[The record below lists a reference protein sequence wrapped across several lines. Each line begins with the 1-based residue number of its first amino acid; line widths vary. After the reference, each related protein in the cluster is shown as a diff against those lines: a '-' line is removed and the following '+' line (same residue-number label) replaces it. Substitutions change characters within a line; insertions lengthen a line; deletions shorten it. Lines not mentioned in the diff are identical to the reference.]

1 MQEIVNCPSCC
12 RGGNFLINASG
23 VVLLKSNMRSIL
35 TSLFFLALPLL
46 AGAQGMINGFMNSK
60 GTLDIA
66 AGYGYEHFDRYL
78 FGDDPSGREL
88 TTVSYNLFAEYSMSD
103 HGAVVVNIP
112 YFYINESI
120 NGVQDGSLFFKIR
133 NGLREFTSGRLNTI
147 TAVGITTPLSAYP
160 TTVETP
166 IGYGAVQ
173 FQGRL
178 ALQYNT
184 NYGFFFH
191 LQSGADFRFL
201 SPLQTSI
208 PVLARAGFGSSYYF
222 IEGWVE
228 WYNTLNNAVDQQ
240 ITGGAGSDWTR
251 LGGTVYVPLF
261 KGIGIAGNLA
271 FIVDGRN
278 IGLSRRYGFS
288 LVYRYQSR

>member
-1 MQEIVNCPSCC
+1 MQKTTFHLLF
-12 RGGNFLINASG
+12 GFL
-23 VVLLKSNMRSIL
+23 LLPML
-35 TSLFFLALPLL
+35 T
-46 AGAQGMINGFMNSK
+46 GAQGMINGFMNPK

-66 AGYGYEHFDRYL
+66 PGYGYEHFDEYR
-78 FGDDPSGREL
+78 FGNETRQREL
-88 TTVSYNLFAEYSMSD
+88 TTISYNLFAEYSMTD
-103 HGAVVVNIP
+103 HGSLVINIP
-112 YFYINESI
+112 YLYINENI
-120 NGVQDGSLFFKIR
+120 NGVQDGSIFIKIR
-133 NGLREFTSGRLNTI
+133 NGLREFSSGRLNTI
-147 TAVGITTPLSAYP
+147 TAVGLTTPLSAYP

-184 NYGFFFH
+184 DYGFFFH

-208 PVLARAGFGSSYYF
+208 PVLARMGFGNAHYF
-222 IEGWVE
+222 VEGWVE

-240 ITGGAGSDWTR
+240 ITGGSGSDWTR
-251 LGGTVYVPLF
+251 LGATLYIPVY
-261 KGIGIAGNLA
+261 KGIGLAGNLA
-271 FIVDGRN
+271 YITGGRN
-278 IGLSRRYGFS
+278 IGLSSRYGFS

>member
-1 MQEIVNCPSCC
+1 
-12 RGGNFLINASG
+12 
-23 VVLLKSNMRSIL
+23 
-35 TSLFFLALPLL
+35 
-46 AGAQGMINGFMNSK
+46 MINGFMNPK

-66 AGYGYEHFDRYL
+66 PGYGYEHFDEYR
-78 FGDDPSGREL
+78 FGNETRQREL
-88 TTVSYNLFAEYSMSD
+88 TTISYNLFAEYSMTD
-103 HGAVVVNIP
+103 HGSLVINIP
-112 YFYINESI
+112 YLYINENI
-120 NGVQDGSLFFKIR
+120 NGVQDGSIFIKIR
-133 NGLREFTSGRLNTI
+133 NGLREFSSGRLNTI
-147 TAVGITTPLSAYP
+147 TAVGLTTPLSAYP

-184 NYGFFFH
+184 DYGFFFH

-208 PVLARAGFGSSYYF
+208 PVLARMGFGNAHYF
-222 IEGWVE
+222 VEGWVE

-240 ITGGAGSDWTR
+240 ITGGSGSDWTR
-251 LGGTVYVPLF
+251 LGATLYIPVY
-261 KGIGIAGNLA
+261 KGIGLAGNLA
-271 FIVDGRN
+271 YITGGRN
-278 IGLSRRYGFS
+278 IGLSSRYGFS